1 MLEIILDAYGDHK
14 LTSEYVKGLQVGSAW
29 TWCAWID

>member
-14 LTSEYVKGLQVGSAW
+14 LTSEYVKGLQVGSA
-29 TWCAWID
+29 